1 MQYFIFINNSG
12 NVQWNSSIS
21 ETVWKGHL
29 YIYIYTF
36 LLRMADTMTF
46 QNIELS
52 PLYTAKVM
60 ALKKAAT
67 GCQSV

>member
-1 MQYFIFINNSG
+1 
-12 NVQWNSSIS
+12 
-21 ETVWKGHL
+21 
-29 YIYIYTF
+29 
-36 LLRMADTMTF
+36 MADTMTF